1 MFRLDV
7 DESIQCNSSKRKRCS
22 VTEVDVS
29 LPVTPRQSLDV
40 NTKFLSSRQPT
51 PRKLASVP
59 KVTDLTGMETQ
70 EDMHVEPPNSTAAS
84 SMFAGLRSQRRKIKQ
99 EDSET
104 VRETLSGQQRINA
117 QEDNEEL
124 ETVNNNILPLYN
136 CFLIR
141 MGRVFCVVHMAS
153 YLLVNLRNCFK
164 YIYIILVNFCAC

>member
-7 DESIQCNSSKRKRCS
+7 DESTQCNSSKRKRCS
-22 VTEVDVS
+22 VTGVDVS
-29 LPVTPRQSLDV
+29 LPVTPHQSLDI

-104 VRETLSGQQRINA
+104 VRETLSGQQHINA
-117 QEDNEEL
+117 QDDNEEL
-124 ETVNNNILPLYN
+124 ETVN
-136 CFLIR
+136 
-141 MGRVFCVVHMAS
+141 
-153 YLLVNLRNCFK
+153 K
-164 YIYIILVNFCAC
+164 